1 MTRPRKWALTLLLAA
16 CSAAAAGTAE
26 AATTLAALSSDKR
39 LTIIDADNLRVLR
52 SFTIGG
58 PAGRVIG
65 IDVRPQDNLLYGVWA
80 NGMVLTINPNNG
92 MATPRVRLAQTLPA
106 GVRASVD
113 FNPAADRLRLIGSDG
128 TSLAA
133 NVLDGTVVANTNL
146 NFVQPNP
153 FGGVTPR
160 VVAAAYSNSVNGAK
174 GTLLFDIDQAT
185 NAFYAQ
191 VPPAAGS
198 LNPLGLLGIS
208 VGTLG
213 FDIQTSST
221 GKNRGLIVTNNRLM
235 EIDLAGGAVQPP
247 FRRITGLNASVRDI
261 AVLP

>member
-16 CSAAAAGTAE
+16 CSAAALTSSAS
-26 AATTLAALSSDKR
+26 ATTLAALSGDKR
-39 LTIIDADNLRVLR
+39 LTIIDADNRRVFR
-52 SFTIGG
+52 SLNIGG

-80 NGMVLTINPNNG
+80 NGMVLTINPANG
-92 MATPRVRLAQTLPA
+92 VATAKVKLAQTLPA

-185 NAFYAQ
+185 QALYAQ
-191 VPPAAGS
+191 VPPAAGA
-198 LNPLGLLGIS
+198 LNTLGLLGIN

-213 FDIQTSST
+213 FDIETSPT
-221 GKNRGLIVTNNRLM
+221 GKNRGLVVTSNRLF
-235 EIDLAGGAVQPP
+235 EIDLAGGAVQPG
-247 FRRITGLNASVRDI
+247 RRITGLSATVRDI